1 MFGGIF
7 REHTNDKGEKV
18 ERRRVNRAVH
28 RDLSAC
34 LGIFVH
40 WAHKSLGIDL
50 PDHFKTA
57 AQRAADK
64 KSRDTS
70 GEKPSKR
77 DTSQVLKKA

>member
-1 MFGGIF
+1 MLSK
-7 REHTNDKGEKV
+7 HYD
-18 ERRRVNRAVH
+18 
-28 RDLSAC
+28 DLAFHS
-34 LGIFVH
+34 
-40 WAHKSLGIDL
+40 KMIDALIL

>member
-1 MFGGIF
+1 MLSK
-7 REHTNDKGEKV
+7 HYD
-18 ERRRVNRAVH
+18 
-28 RDLSAC
+28 DLAFHSK
-34 LGIFVH
+34 I
-40 WAHKSLGIDL
+40 IDELIL

-77 DTSQVLKKA
+77 DTGQVLKKA